1 MKRRERSKDE
11 IPFREMT
18 PAQKRSYLWDYWRIP
33 ALVAVV
39 IAAVV
44 IALVYTMATSKET
57 LFSVTT
63 VDSGDDTGFTPYVE
77 QFADEHGIPRD
88 QLAVADIVVG
98 SSDAG
103 GGASSQAGMAFY
115 VRLQA
120 GSEDIIIMP
129 EAVFEEFASGGYFL
143 DLTEVVPKGWQDQ
156 VIVVDQR
163 YDEYDEVQPEPVACG
178 IRMRD
183 IPGMPD
189 TPYYQDAVIA
199 VSYYPDHYDTAV
211 AFLNSF
217 LEQ

>member
-18 PAQKRSYLWDYWRIP
+18 AAQKRSYLWDYWRIP
-33 ALVAVV
+33 ALVVVV
-39 IAAVV
+39 IAVVV
-44 IALVYTMATSKET
+44 IAFVYTMATSKET
-57 LFSVTT
+57 LFSVTM
-63 VDSGDDTGFTPYVE
+63 VDSGGDAGFTPYAE

-88 QLAVADIVVG
+88 QLAVTDIVVG
-98 SSDAG
+98 SSGAG

-115 VRLQA
+115 VRMQA
-120 GSEDIIIMP
+120 GSEDIIVMP

-143 DLTEVVPKGWQDQ
+143 DLTEVVPKQWQDQ

-163 YDEYDEVQPEPVACG
+163 YDEYEEVQPEPVACG
-178 IRMRD
+178 IHMRD

-211 AFLNSF
+211 SFLNSL
-217 LEQ
+217 LE

>member
-1 MKRRERSKDE
+1 MKQRERSKDE

-18 PAQKRSYLWDYWRIP
+18 AAQKRSYLWDYWRVP
-33 ALVAVV
+33 ALVVVTIAV
-39 IAAVV
+39 VV

-63 VDSGDDTGFTPYVE
+63 VDSGDDTSFTAYAE

-88 QLAVADIVVG
+88 QMAVTDIVVG
-98 SSDAG
+98 SSEAG

-115 VRLQA
+115 VRMQA
-120 GSEDIIIMP
+120 GSEDILIMP

-143 DLTEVVPKGWQDQ
+143 DLTEVVPKQWQDQ

-163 YDEYDEVQPEPVACG
+163 YDEYEEVQPEPVACG
-178 IRMRD
+178 IHMRD
-183 IPGMPD
+183 IPGIPD

-199 VSYYPDHYDTAV
+199 VSYYPDHYDTALS
-211 AFLNSF
+211 FLNS
-217 LEQ
+217 LLK